1 MSNHSIIGSIGLKS
15 KRAIERCSNNSKRK
29 CAHTPVEQLGFSKA
43 QCERILAMQEELR
56 QFSTTC

>member
-1 MSNHSIIGSIGLKS
+1 MSTVQIIGSIGLKS
-15 KRAIERCSNNSKRK
+15 KRAIERCTNHSKRK
-29 CAHTPVEQLGFSKA
+29 RTSTPVEQLGFSKA